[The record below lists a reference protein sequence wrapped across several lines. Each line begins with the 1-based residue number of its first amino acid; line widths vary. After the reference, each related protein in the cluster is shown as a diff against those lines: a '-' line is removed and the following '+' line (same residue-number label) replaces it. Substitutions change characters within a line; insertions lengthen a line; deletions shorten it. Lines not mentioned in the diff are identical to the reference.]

1 MLAFI
6 VAAIG
11 VLIVVVGVGVV
22 AAPAVFREIV
32 GLALRPKLVYGAIG
46 FRLAAG
52 TFFVLASEACSW
64 PAAIGTIGVIMLA
77 AGFISLFMGI
87 ERIKALMSRFLALSD
102 TAVRLASPGAILFG
116 AFVVYA
122 AV

>member
-1 MLAFI
+1 MLAYI

-11 VLIVVVGVGVV
+11 GLILVLGAGVAV
-22 AAPAVFREIV
+22 APALLREIA
-32 GLALRPKLVYGAIG
+32 GSALSPRLVYGAIG
-46 FRLAAG
+46 ARLTVG

-64 PAAIGTIGVIMLA
+64 PEAIGTIGVIMLA
-77 AGFISLFMGI
+77 AGFIGLFMGV
-87 ERIKALMSRFLALSD
+87 ERIKGLMSRFLALSD
-102 TAVRLASPGAILFG
+102 TAFRLWSPGAILFG